1 VLFLWAWSYGGVY
14 EWRYVACHALCSTAT
29 LLVMKSTELVAIQG
43 ELGSFS
49 HQATGAMLP
58 GCKVVPCARSSEV
71 FYAVEKESVDAAL
84 IPIENSLAGTVAEH
98 ADLLVARPVF
108 IQREFHLRI
117 VHNLIAAPGVKLNAV
132 RRAFSHPV
140 ALDQCRDFF
149 RRNPKIA
156 PVPFYDTAGSVKH
169 VIEEGL
175 RDAAGIAGSYAVQ
188 QYGGAIL
195 QAEIEDD
202 KRNFTRFFLIR
213 RAPRDL
219 SGEKSRKA
227 SFGRLMLPGANKT
240 SIAFKVK
247 NVPGALFKSLSV
259 FALRD
264 ISLSKIESRPLRGK
278 PWEYVFYVDF
288 LRGDDEPARNA
299 LHHLG
304 EVAEF
309 VKVLGI
315 YPAAR
320 S

>member
-1 VLFLWAWSYGGVY
+1 
-14 EWRYVACHALCSTAT
+14 
-29 LLVMKSTELVAIQG
+29 MKVAIQG

-49 HQATGAMLP
+49 HEAAEQMLP
-58 GCKVVPCARSSEV
+58 RCTVVPCARSAEV
-71 FYAVEKESVDAAL
+71 FDRVQRGSVAAAV

-98 ADLLVARPVF
+98 ADLLVAHDVF
-108 IQREFHLRI
+108 IQAEFLLRI
-117 VHNLIAAPGVKLNAV
+117 VHNVIAAPGVKLSALRKV
-132 RRAFSHPV
+132 FSHPV

-149 RRNPKIA
+149 RHHPHIE

-169 VIEEGL
+169 VVANRL
-175 RDAAGIAGSYAVQ
+175 PDAAAIAGRHAAREYS
-188 QYGGAIL
+188 GKIL
-195 QAEIEDD
+195 QAGIEDD

-213 RAPRDL
+213 KSTPNTQSREQRQRHVKKGSAASAP
-219 SGEKSRKA
+219 SYQ
-227 SFGRLMLPGANKT
+227 RLIPRGANKT

-264 ISLSKIESRPLRGK
+264 ISLSKIESRPMRGR

-299 LHHLG
+299 LRHLG

-315 YPAAR
+315 YKAA
-320 S
+320 

>member
-1 VLFLWAWSYGGVY
+1 
-14 EWRYVACHALCSTAT
+14 
-29 LLVMKSTELVAIQG
+29 MKLAIQG

-49 HQATGAMLP
+49 HEAAERMLP
-58 GCKVVPCARSSEV
+58 RCTVVPCARSAEV
-71 FYAVEKESVDAAL
+71 FHRLQRGSVAAAV

-98 ADLLVARPVF
+98 ADLLVTHEVF
-108 IQREFHLRI
+108 IQGEFMLRI
-117 VHNLIAAPGVKLNAV
+117 VHNVIAAPGVKLSALRKV
-132 RRAFSHPV
+132 LSHPV

-149 RRNPKIA
+149 RHHPSIE

-169 VIEEGL
+169 VVSNRIP
-175 RDAAGIAGSYAVQ
+175 DAAAIAGRHAAREYS
-188 QYGGAIL
+188 GKIL
-195 QAEIEDD
+195 QAGIEDD

-213 RAPRDL
+213 KLPGRAGMLRGKG
-219 SGEKSRKA
+219 SAA
-227 SFGRLMLPGANKT
+227 STLRYQRQIPPGANKT

-247 NVPGALFKSLSV
+247 NLPGALFKSLSV

-264 ISLSKIESRPLRGK
+264 ISLSKIESRPMRGR

-299 LHHLG
+299 LRHLG

-315 YPAAR
+315 YRAA
-320 S
+320 